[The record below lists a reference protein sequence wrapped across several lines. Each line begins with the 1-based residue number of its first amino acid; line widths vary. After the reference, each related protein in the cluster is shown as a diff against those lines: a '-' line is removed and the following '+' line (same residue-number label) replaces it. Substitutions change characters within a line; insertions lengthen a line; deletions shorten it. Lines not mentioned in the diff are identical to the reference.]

1 MFAQKLKDLRAERQ
15 LTQNE
20 LSKKTGLSHGCIA
33 MLEVGK
39 RAPTGSTL
47 IVLADALECSV
58 DYLLGREDDF
68 GNVTVQGTAPQFSAE
83 EMEIVRI
90 FKKLPADLQRRA
102 TAYMQ
107 NLVMLLQEEEQTKKE
122 RVIKK

>member
-1 MFAQKLKDLRAERQ
+1 MFAKKLKDLRTERQ

-20 LSKKTGLSHGCIA
+20 LSLKTGLSHGCIA

-47 IVLADALECSV
+47 ILLADALECSV

-68 GNVTVQGTAPQFSAE
+68 GNITIQKEKSSVDLTADE
-83 EMEIVRI
+83 KELMDI
-90 FKKLPADLQRRA
+90 FKSLHHQHQVQILEYARYFAMRNSTIAP
-102 TAYMQ
+102 
-107 NLVMLLQEEEQTKKE
+107 KK
-122 RVIKK
+122 KA

>member
-1 MFAQKLKDLRAERQ
+1 MFAKKLKALRNERQ

-20 LSKKTGLSHGCIA
+20 LSIKTGLSHGCIA

-47 IVLADALECSV
+47 ILLADALECSV

-68 GNVTVQGTAPQFSAE
+68 GNVHVQGTAPQLTAVERQLLEDFRS
-83 EMEIVRI
+83 
-90 FKKLPADLQRRA
+90 LSPDLQDMLTATIQTWKKTTSNTASKNKRA
-102 TAYMQ
+102 
-107 NLVMLLQEEEQTKKE
+107 
-122 RVIKK
+122 